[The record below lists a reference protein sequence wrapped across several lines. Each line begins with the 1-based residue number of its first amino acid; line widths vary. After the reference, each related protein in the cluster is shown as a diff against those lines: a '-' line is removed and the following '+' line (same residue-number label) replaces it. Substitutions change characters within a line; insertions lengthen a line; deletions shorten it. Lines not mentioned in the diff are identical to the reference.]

1 MKFLLLASVACFLT
15 ALPVASQ
22 TPPSGGFSGSAPIDY
37 ETAHLNKIVT
47 AFRIT
52 EPITLD
58 GRLDE
63 PAWRLAL
70 PATDFIQSQPF
81 AGQPSHERTE
91 VRFLYDDNNLYI
103 GVICFDSEARKM
115 VVNDLREDF
124 NFNGTDGI
132 SIIIDSLHDRRS
144 GFQFGTNPAGA
155 RRDSQISND
164 GTFGDDWDGA
174 WDVKVTR
181 NDEGYIAEF
190 QIPFT
195 TLRFSKS
202 ASQEW
207 GVNMNRRTLRVNE
220 NSSWS
225 PIPVRYS
232 VSRMSLA
239 GTLQGLENIHQGR
252 NLKIKPFVTAGVT
265 ETRNRSPE
273 RKNKVDGGLDL
284 KYGLT
289 PSLTLDATYR
299 TDFAQVEVDQ
309 QQVNLT
315 RFNLFFPEK
324 RDFFLENAG
333 TFNFGAT
340 GSGNFGGGGGNSG
353 NNFSG
358 GGSTGDNLIPFF
370 SRHIGRS
377 DDGTPIPITGGGRMT
392 GQLGRYDVG
401 VLAMKTERLGSTP
414 ANNFVIGRLK
424 RNLMKNS
431 WVGALLTNR
440 DSAAPG
446 DYNRVYG
453 PDARFQFFNKLDFE
467 SYLLKSDTGGLVGNN
482 QARKFRTAWRD
493 DELNMSAGYYSV
505 QSNFRPDVGF
515 LRRPNVTQYTGTLGY
530 DPLLRNSATI
540 RNLRFETT
548 MDYYA
553 GASSR
558 TVETRTQTATTGI
571 QFQNQASISFIV
583 NQTFD
588 RLTRDDRVLGVSIP
602 RGDYKY
608 RSYSANAN
616 TDRRRRIGGNG
627 RVTWGDFWDGTRT
640 SFDSTVTLRPT
651 YRWNIDVIYSRNRV
665 ALMKGRGSTDLFG
678 TRLVYGFSPHAFFN
692 AFVQYNAATQRI
704 SSNIRFNWIHH
715 PLSDLYVV
723 YNDTRDTAT
732 GQRVERALIVK
743 FTNLFNF

>member
-22 TPPSGGFSGSAPIDY
+22 APPSGSFAGSAPIDY
-37 ETAHLNKIVT
+37 ETAHLNKIVR
-47 AFRIT
+47 ALRIT

-58 GRLDE
+58 GRLEE
-63 PAWRLAL
+63 PVWHLAL

-81 AGQPSHERTE
+81 AGQPSRERTE

-124 NFNGTDGI
+124 NFAGTDGI

-164 GTFGDDWDGA
+164 GTYGDDWDGA
-174 WDVKVTR
+174 WDLKVTR
-181 NDEGYIAEF
+181 NDEGWIAEF
-190 QIPFT
+190 QIPFK

-202 ASQEW
+202 TSQEW
-207 GVNMNRRTLRVNE
+207 GVNMNRRILRLNE

-232 VSRMSLA
+232 VSRVSLA

-252 NLKIKPFVTAGVT
+252 NLKIKPFVTAGFT
-265 ETRNRSPE
+265 QARNRSPE
-273 RKNKVDGGLDL
+273 TKDKFDGGLDL
-284 KYGLT
+284 KYSIT
-289 PSLTLDATYR
+289 PSLTFDTTYR

-315 RFNLFFPEK
+315 RFNLLFPEK

-333 TFNFGAT
+333 TFTFGGA
-340 GSGNFGGGGGNSG
+340 GNFGGS
-353 NNFSG
+353 
-358 GGSTGDNLIPFF
+358 STDENLIPFF
-370 SRHIGRS
+370 SRHIGLS
-377 DDGTPIPITGGGRMT
+377 DDGTPIPIAGGGRIT
-392 GQLGRYDVG
+392 GQLSRYDLG
-401 VLAMKTERLGSTP
+401 VLAMKTERLGSIP
-414 ANNFVIGRLK
+414 SNNFVVGRIK
-424 RNLMKNS
+424 RKLMTNS

-440 DSAAPG
+440 DSATHG

-453 PDARFQFFNKLDFE
+453 PDARFQFFDRLDFE
-467 SYLLKSDTGGLVGNN
+467 AYLLKSDTAGLVGNDE
-482 QARKFRTAWRD
+482 ARKFRTTWRD
-493 DELNMSAGYYSV
+493 DELNISAGYLSV
-505 QSNFRPDVGF
+505 QANFKPDVGF
-515 LRRPNVTQYTGTLGY
+515 LRRPNVTQYSGTFGY
-530 DPLLRNSATI
+530 NPLLRNSATI

-548 MDYYA
+548 VDYYA

-558 TVETRTQTATTGI
+558 TVETRTQTFTTGI
-571 QFQNQASISFIV
+571 QFQNQASVSFV
-583 NQTFD
+583 VDQTFD
-588 RLTRDDRVLGVSIP
+588 RLTRDDRILDVSIP

-608 RSYSANAN
+608 RSYSANAS

-640 SFDSTVTLRPT
+640 SFDSAVNLRPT
-651 YRWNIDVIYSRNRV
+651 YRWNIDLIYSRNRV
-665 ALMKGRGSTDLFG
+665 ALMNGRGATDLFG

-692 AFVQYNAATQRI
+692 AFVQYNAATQRL

-732 GQRVERALIVK
+732 GQRAERALIIK